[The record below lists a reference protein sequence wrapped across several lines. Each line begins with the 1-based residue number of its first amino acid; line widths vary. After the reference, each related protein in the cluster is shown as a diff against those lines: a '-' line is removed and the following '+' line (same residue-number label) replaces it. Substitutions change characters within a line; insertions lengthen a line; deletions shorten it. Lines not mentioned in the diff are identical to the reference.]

1 MSTIISFRI
10 TGNNPG
16 RDKSKLA
23 NFLCKEIGFEPNHWY
38 ANWKELQKDV
48 WLVFKNPSR
57 SDPTTK
63 EMFVELLLKEGAP
76 NVGGNTLQATDPE
89 QLSKYIENKIKPM
102 VVQLLDGSGIK
113 YEIVEEVG

>member
-10 TGNNPG
+10 TGNNP
-16 RDKSKLA
+16 RREKNKLA